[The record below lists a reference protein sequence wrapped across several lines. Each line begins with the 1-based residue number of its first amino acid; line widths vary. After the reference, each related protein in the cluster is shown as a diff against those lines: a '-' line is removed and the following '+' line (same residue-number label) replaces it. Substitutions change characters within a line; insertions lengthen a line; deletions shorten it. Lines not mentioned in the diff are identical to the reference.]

1 MRPLGALIILQ
12 CFFGINMTKQNK
24 SIFDHLENQ
33 ELIQKLID
41 NGFQKL
47 VDAFLL
53 NDSKV
58 YTKKGR
64 LNKSGACRVLK
75 CKPKELEDAIKAC
88 QQLLSRDLKPDLD
101 DEDVGTEEKSE

>member
-1 MRPLGALIILQ
+1 
-12 CFFGINMTKQNK
+12 MTNYNNSFEQ
-24 SIFDHLENQ
+24 LENQ

-41 NGFQKL
+41 SGYGEL

-53 NDSKV
+53 NDGKV

-75 CKPKELEDAIKAC
+75 CKPKELEDAILAC
-88 QQLLSRDLKPDLD
+88 QELLQKEMLLD
-101 DEDVGTEEKSE
+101 SENAADH

>member
-1 MRPLGALIILQ
+1 
-12 CFFGINMTKQNK
+12 MTSYSNT
-24 SIFDHLENQ
+24 FDQLENQ

-41 NGFQKL
+41 KGYGNL

-75 CKPKELEDAIKAC
+75 CKPKDLEDAIKAC
-88 QQLLSRDLKPDLD
+88 QELLQKEMGAPVEED
-101 DEDVGTEEKSE
+101 DQEE

>member
-1 MRPLGALIILQ
+1 MKQQRPETNSGLFITEKKMGNYIS
-12 CFFGINMTKQNK
+12 N
-24 SIFDHLENQ
+24 SFDQMENQ

-41 NGFQKL
+41 SGYSNL

-88 QQLLSRDLKPDLD
+88 QELLKRDLSEEQEEEDLL
-101 DEDVGTEEKSE
+101 

>member
-1 MRPLGALIILQ
+1 
-12 CFFGINMTKQNK
+12 MTNYNTSNSFEQ
-24 SIFDHLENQ
+24 LENQ

-41 NGFQKL
+41 SGFGSL

-53 NDSKV
+53 NDGKV

-75 CKPKELEDAIKAC
+75 WKPKDLEDAILAC
-88 QQLLSRDLKPDLD
+88 QELLHK
-101 DEDVGTEEKSE
+101 EMTEEEEEEEVED

>member
-1 MRPLGALIILQ
+1 MI
-12 CFFGINMTKQNK
+12 KQGR
-24 SIFDHLENQ
+24 SLFDQIENQ

-41 NGFQKL
+41 SGHGKL

-53 NDSKV
+53 HDTKV

-88 QQLLSRDLKPDLD
+88 QELLKAELKV
-101 DEDVGTEEKSE
+101 EDSAED

>member
-1 MRPLGALIILQ
+1 MKNNPFEQIE
-12 CFFGINMTKQNK
+12 
-24 SIFDHLENQ
+24 SQ
-33 ELIQKLID
+33 ELIQKLIE
-41 NGFQKL
+41 NGFGKI

-75 CKPKELEDAIKAC
+75 CKPKDLEDAIAAC
-88 QQLLSRDLKPDLD
+88 QSLLNNEMSLD
-101 DEDVGTEEKSE
+101 RKEEE

>member
-1 MRPLGALIILQ
+1 MGNYIS
-12 CFFGINMTKQNK
+12 N
-24 SIFDHLENQ
+24 SFDQMENQ

-41 NGFQKL
+41 SGYSNL

-88 QQLLSRDLKPDLD
+88 QELLKRDLSEEQEEEDLL
-101 DEDVGTEEKSE
+101 

>member
-1 MRPLGALIILQ
+1 MA
-12 CFFGINMTKQNK
+12 NYN
-24 SIFDHLENQ
+24 SNSFDQLENQ

-41 NGFQKL
+41 SGYGNL

-53 NDSKV
+53 NDGKV

-75 CKPKELEDAIKAC
+75 CKPKELEDSIKAC
-88 QQLLSRDLKPDLD
+88 QELLKKEMSEELEEEEEENS
-101 DEDVGTEEKSE
+101 ED

>member
-1 MRPLGALIILQ
+1 LKQQRPE
-12 CFFGINMTKQNK
+12 INSGLFITEKKMGNYI
-24 SIFDHLENQ
+24 SNSFDQMENQ

-41 NGFQKL
+41 SGYSNL

-88 QQLLSRDLKPDLD
+88 QELLKRDLSEEQEEEDLL
-101 DEDVGTEEKSE
+101 

>member
-1 MRPLGALIILQ
+1 
-12 CFFGINMTKQNK
+12 MTKSGK
-24 SIFDHLENQ
+24 SLFDHIENQ
-33 ELIQKLID
+33 ELIEKLIAG
-41 NGFQKL
+41 GFGKL

-75 CKPKELEDAIKAC
+75 CKPKELEEAIRAC
-88 QQLLSRDLKPDLD
+88 QDLLKKELQNTDKDEQSES
-101 DEDVGTEEKSE
+101 DED

>member
-1 MRPLGALIILQ
+1 M
-12 CFFGINMTKQNK
+12 KQQRKETNSGLFITEK
-24 SIFDHLENQ
+24 KMGNYISNSFDQMENQ

-41 NGFQKL
+41 SGYSNL

-88 QQLLSRDLKPDLD
+88 QELLKRDLSEEQEEEDLL
-101 DEDVGTEEKSE
+101 